1 MKEML
6 PTFVGGNWSIA
17 AFRNSLFTELKSDVN
32 CDVLY
37 MFFYAVTTSGWNEAR
52 SVVTDWQ
59 RRKASRSVKAYIGTD
74 HGITDPNAL
83 AQMLS
88 DGVRLSLLKNYSG
101 IFHPKVV
108 WLCGQKQHEFWV
120 ASNNLTRDGL
130 ANNIEFAVH
139 IKSAQAPPD
148 LVKWSEEIDRCSV
161 LATEQAIAS
170 YRAERNEFEK
180 KHTDAGIE
188 AFTWSEKGE
197 AAEAIPVPRAGDLV
211 MEIMPRE
218 TGTDGKQVQIPKK
231 AARTFFNV
239 RNSRDIPVRYV
250 GSDSSRLLR
259 MTVFGNDTVRL
270 SLNELEYRDR
280 PCLIS
285 FSRDQAGAFEFEIIS
300 RSISPQRYRM
310 LLELCTNRTRAG
322 SRRWC
327 IIE

>member
-17 AFRNSLFTELKSDVN
+17 AFRNSLFTELKSDAN

-37 MFFYAVTTSGWNEAR
+37 MFFYAVTASGWNEAR
-52 SVVTDWQ
+52 SVVADWKL
-59 RRKASRSVKAYIGTD
+59 RKSSRSVRAYIGTD
-74 HGITDPNAL
+74 HGLTDPNAL
-83 AQMLS
+83 SQMLS
-88 DGVRLSLLKNYSG
+88 DGVQLSLLKNYRG

-108 WLCGQKQHEFWV
+108 WLYGEKQHDVWV

-139 IKSAQAPPD
+139 IKSAQTPPD
-148 LVKWSEEIDRCSV
+148 LQKWSEEIEKCSI

-170 YRAERNEFEK
+170 YRVERNEYEK
-180 KHTDAGIE
+180 KHADAGIE
-188 AFTWSEKGE
+188 AFTWSMKEE
-197 AAEAIPVPRAGDLV
+197 SAEAIPVPRAGDLV

-218 TGTDGKQVQIPKK
+218 TGTDGKQVQVPME
-231 AARTFFNV
+231 AAQTFFNV

-250 GSDSSRLLR
+250 GSDSSRFLR

-285 FSRDQAGAFEFEIIS
+285 FSKDEAGGFEFEIIS
-300 RSISPQRYRM
+300 RSISPQRYRV
-310 LLELCTNRTRAG
+310 LLELCTNQTRAG